1 MIKEMCEYCE
11 KPNKTITRH
20 LIGVSAFVGAGRLLL
35 RFYDKEIDRT
45 IVTGSNIHYCPMCGR
60 NLSEYK
66 EKKVCKN
73 YEEKEDLK
81 EYENED

>member
-1 MIKEMCEYCE
+1 MIKEL
-11 KPNKTITRH
+11 N
-20 LIGVSAFVGAGRLLL
+20 
-35 RFYDKEIDRT
+35 RT
-45 IVTGSNIHYCPMCGR
+45 IVSRTKINFCPMCGR